1 MRQEGNPNM
10 FERIIVP
17 LDGSRFAE
25 AALAPA
31 RELARAFGSRI
42 VVVRAVSP
50 HGLPSVLPGLIPAET
65 AGDGGQSVVES
76 ADDADAYL
84 HTVTDHLRQAGYDAD
99 FALALAAPGTAIA
112 RVAALTH
119 ADLIVIAA
127 HLRWKVPA
135 SPDISATLDVLVHS
149 RVPLL
154 AWRVG
159 GTEEPEG
166 GPDVAHRPPL
176 LARTESPLIV
186 ALDGS
191 PLAESALPVAE
202 ALARAL
208 GLYIVMV
215 RAVDQPKQEAEAH
228 QYLLRLQAA
237 LDQRGIPAMSKTAT
251 GDPLSVIET
260 AWRENS
266 GSLIMMTSR
275 GRLGPHGTFFGS
287 LAARM
292 LEEVEAPVLVLRPQ
306 TDAETRAASA
316 AEGIASVET
325 ASSPVTP
332 SAT

>member
-1 MRQEGNPNM
+1 M

-31 RELARAFGSRI
+31 RELAREFGSRI
-42 VVVRAVSP
+42 LLVRAVPP
-50 HGLPSVLPGLIPAET
+50 HGLPSVIPGLAPAVN
-65 AGDGGQSVVES
+65 GDGAQSEAER

-84 HTVTDHLRQAGYDAD
+84 HSVTDHLRQAGYDAD
-99 FALALAAPGTAIA
+99 MALALAAPGTAIA
-112 RVAALTH
+112 QVAELKH
-119 ADLIVIAA
+119 ADLIVMAA

-135 SPDISATLDVLVHS
+135 SADISAALDVLVQS

-166 GPDVAHRPPL
+166 GPDVDHRPPL

-186 ALDGS
+186 TLDGT
-191 PLAESALPVAE
+191 PLAETALPVAE

-208 GLYIVMV
+208 GLYIVLV
-215 RAVDQPKQEAEAH
+215 RAVDQRKQEVEAR
-228 QYLLRLQAA
+228 QYLLRLQAE
-237 LDQRGIPAMSKTAT
+237 LDQHGVPAITKTAT
-251 GDPLSVIET
+251 GDPLSAIET
-260 AWRENS
+260 AWRESS
-266 GSLIMMTSR
+266 GGLIVMTSR

-292 LEEVEAPVLVLRPQ
+292 LEEAEAPVLVLRPQ
-306 TDAETRAASA
+306 QDATPERASA
-316 AEGIASVET
+316 Q
-325 ASSPVTP
+325 
-332 SAT
+332 